1 MVNGTFLGF
10 GLINKKEFFMKMV
23 FILLTILSQFAFA
36 GIQITG
42 SVSGQSAD
50 VDTNKQ
56 LKVALPASVDNSGF
70 SALASEYDDGSITGT
85 RKVRKVQSLNDG
97 HLRVGSDSQQFAE
110 SFAGAAQNT
119 ALFLA
124 PVTTMTVVQNGGFLA
139 LNSGLSTASA
149 AVARVQ
155 TYRSFALNAQRPLI
169 LEMGLQF
176 AQLPQTNNVLEFG
189 FGLATG
195 TAAPTDGIFFRVL
208 ANGEFRGVI
217 NNNGVETQ
225 TGSVNF
231 STFVGSN
238 MTKIFTIYIYDDV
251 VVFRIDGK
259 VAFEI
264 DKPAAAPTL
273 TASQSMPLL
282 FRNYNT
288 GVTSAAQVMRIA
300 SVSVFNGAVNTNK
313 PWSHIMSGQ
322 GWHSSQGQTGGTM
335 GSTALYTNSLAAG
348 AGVAATNTTAALG
361 SGLGGQFSV
370 QPTLAAGTDG
380 VISSYQVPVG
390 TAALPAKQLC
400 ITDIKVQGAV
410 TTLFVGGPVVYAYS
424 LAYGHT
430 AVSLATTET
439 AAGTKAPR
447 RLPLGYENYPVT
459 AAVGTLGQGL
469 TLNLQTP
476 VCVQQGEFV
485 QLVAKNLGVVTSAG
499 VIALQVMMNGYWE

>member
-1 MVNGTFLGF
+1 MKFGSIVFLVLF
-10 GLINKKEFFMKMV
+10 SIK
-23 FILLTILSQFAFA
+23 AFA

-50 VDTNKQ
+50 VDSLRQ
-56 LKVALPASVDNSGF
+56 LKVALPASTDNSGF
-70 SALASEYDDGSITGT
+70 AALATEYDDGSISGV
-85 RKVRKVQSLNDG
+85 RKVRKVQTLGDG
-97 HLRVGSDSQQFAE
+97 HLRVGADSQQFAE

-119 ALFLA
+119 AQFLS

-139 LNSGLSTASA
+139 LNSGLSTASG

-155 TYRSFALNAQRPLI
+155 SYKAFTLNGQRPLI
-169 LEMGLQF
+169 IEMGIQT

-189 FGLATG
+189 LGIATG
-195 TAAPTDGIFFRVL
+195 TATPTDGIFFRVL

-225 TGSVNF
+225 TGSI
-231 STFVGSN
+231 SYATEVGANAS
-238 MTKIFTIYIYDDV
+238 KIFAIYIYDDR

-259 VAFEI
+259 LAFEI
-264 DKPAAAPTL
+264 DKPISAPTI
-273 TASQSMPLL
+273 TSSQSMPLL

-288 GVTSAAQVMRIA
+288 GVTSAAQVLRL
-300 SVSVFNGAVNTNK
+300 SYVSVFNGAVANNK
-313 PWSHIMSGQ
+313 PWNYIMASQ

-380 VISSYQVPVG
+380 IISSYKLPVG

-400 ITDIKVQGAV
+400 ITDVKVQGAV
-410 TTLFVGGPVVYAYS
+410 TSTLTGGPVLYAYS

-430 AVSLATTET
+430 SVSLATTET

-447 RLPLGYENYPVT
+447 RLPLGYESF
-459 AAVGTLGQGL
+459 AAAAAAGTIGQGITL
-469 TLNLQTP
+469 TLQTP

-485 QLVAKNLGVVTSAG
+485 QLVAKNLGTVTSAG
-499 VIALQVMMNGYWE
+499 VIALQILLNGYWE